1 MPESHVINSMSANNY
16 LITVFWHGINDT
28 TFPMTRHSDKMTRDS
43 RHGIIYFWK
52 FSKKSFNQWV
62 CGQGIKILKNPYM
75 GTSRDLIGRCPC
87 GDDNFFWKLLPKA
100 SGWRILHKKIV
111 PGILDFFL
119 CNEIFFENKNF
130 FEHIIK
136 LLVQVY
142 LRLLV
147 KFWNL

>member
-1 MPESHVINSMSANNY
+1 MSANNY

-87 GDDNFFWKLLPKA
+87 GD
-100 SGWRILHKKIV
+100 
-111 PGILDFFL
+111 
-119 CNEIFFENKNF
+119 EIFFENYYPNSKVERFYIKKLSLEFLIFLRHNNF
-130 FEHIIK
+130 FFENVNFFLDI
-136 LLVQVY
+136 
-142 LRLLV
+142 
-147 KFWNL
+147 NLNC

>member
-1 MPESHVINSMSANNY
+1 MSANNY

-87 GDDNFFWKLLPKA
+87 GDDNFFENYYPNSKVEGFYIKKLSLEFLIFL
-100 SGWRILHKKIV
+100 RHNI
-111 PGILDFFL
+111 FFL
-119 CNEIFFENKNF
+119 KMKTFFRHKT
-130 FEHIIK
+130 K
-136 LLVQVY
+136 LLVHHI
-142 LRLLV
+142 LWMFV

>member
-1 MPESHVINSMSANNY
+1 MSANNY
-16 LITVFWHGINDT
+16 LITVFWHEINDT

-75 GTSRDLIGRCPC
+75 GTSRDLIRRCLC
-87 GDDNFFWKLLPKA
+87 GMTF
-100 SGWRILHKKIV
+100 
-111 PGILDFFL
+111 
-119 CNEIFFENKNF
+119 FFENYYPNSKVEGFCIKKLSLEFLIFLRHNNF
-130 FEHIIK
+130 FLKMKTFFRHKAK
-136 LLVQVY
+136 LLVHHI
-142 LRLLV
+142 LWMFV

>member
-1 MPESHVINSMSANNY
+1 MSANNY
-16 LITVFWHGINDT
+16 LIKVLEHGINDT
-28 TFPMTRHSDKMTRDS
+28 TFPMTCHSNKMTWDS
-43 RHGIIYFWK
+43 RHGIIYFKK
-52 FSKKSFNQWV
+52 FSKKSFNQLLW
-62 CGQGIKILKNPYM
+62 GQGIKIWKNPYM

-100 SGWRILHKKIV
+100 SGWRILHKKLSLEFLI
-111 PGILDFFL
+111 FFL
-119 CNEIFFENKNF
+119 CNEFFFENKNF